1 MSATALK
8 KSPEPAGYAQP
19 KTLDI
24 PLSEL
29 LLAAE
34 APKGVNL
41 VVRDSGSGSPLSDE
55 ELKASLF
62 TNGVIVPLILKRHD
76 SKNYVIAGNRRLRM
90 LRMIFADDPH
100 ATVPCQDVDSFGDID
115 WRQIA
120 IDSNLSLPP
129 HIVER
134 YEQIVLL
141 AKDLKLSHE
150 DARLRFGLTPRQF
163 DQVMALGRMSET
175 VRTAWKVGEIDAQTA
190 RAFTLEPDPKEQD
203 KIFNAIKK
211 TAWRNKIEEN
221 DVRSKIIPPNQRDA
235 GKMVAF
241 VGIETCKKAKLVKQ
255 EDLFAANH
263 TVTDL
268 KALTKMAADK
278 IQAECDRLVEAGWK
292 WAVPVNRVKDHYY
305 YQTLTPAGE
314 ALATATEALRLADI
328 RKIMDGDEEHST
340 DFFEQLEDE
349 QTRIEEDIKA
359 RGFTPAQRAKSGCFL
374 KIGNDG
380 SLVIEYGRVDPK
392 DQKSVQ
398 ASERRETAKPKPK
411 AKAGEVPLTNEL
423 AERLSEQLEKAVSAS
438 LHATPHV
445 AAAALIAGF
454 ASSGHVIDVRA
465 GGGSTVYASGKKAE
479 ADFAQVFEG
488 ARKSSIEALIVM
500 LTEVASKALSIQIH
514 SAQAKS
520 PIDDVGLQALTAAM
534 SPSFLNK
541 AIKEA
546 FDAKDYFGSVNMQAC
561 VDAVRASMGDDH
573 AAKVA
578 KMKKAD
584 AAKFA
589 AANVPGTGWL
599 PKQLRTVHYKGP
611 LEKAPEAKPKAAKK
625 DKKPKPVKKA
635 PAKKKKR

>member
-1 MSATALK
+1 MSATAALK
-8 KSPEPAGYAQP
+8 KPEPAGYAQP

-34 APKGVNL
+34 APKGVNF

-62 TNGVIVPLILKRHD
+62 TNGVLVPLIFKRHD
-76 SKNYVIAGNRRLRM
+76 GKNYVIAGNRRLRM
-90 LRMIFADDPH
+90 LRVIYADDPH

-120 IDSNLSLPP
+120 IDTNLSLPP

-141 AKDLKLSHE
+141 VKDLKLSPE

-163 DQVMALGRMSET
+163 FQVMALGRMSET
-175 VRTAWKVGEIDAQTA
+175 VRAAWKVGEIDARTA

-203 KIFNAIKK
+203 KIFSQIKK
-211 TAWRNKIEEN
+211 TAWRGKVEEHE
-221 DVRSKIIPPNQRDA
+221 VRSKIVPANQRDA
-235 GKMVAF
+235 GKLVAF
-241 VGIETCKKAKLVKQ
+241 VGVAECKKAKLIKQ
-255 EDLFAANH
+255 EDLFASSH

-268 KALTKMAADK
+268 KALNKLAEQKLAEICTDLTTK
-278 IQAECDRLVEAGWK
+278 EGWK
-292 WAVPVNRVKDHYY
+292 WAVKSHNDSWKFGTIEPSGKL
-305 YQTLTPAGE
+305 Q
-314 ALATATEALRLADI
+314 ATDEEKKRLDEI
-328 RKIMDGDEEHST
+328 QSIMDSDDEHST
-340 DFFEQLEDE
+340 DYFEEIEDE
-349 QTRIEEDIKA
+349 QQRIQESIKA
-359 RGFTPAQRAKSGCFL
+359 RGFTPAQREKSGCFL
-374 KIGNDG
+374 KIGQDG
-380 SLVIEYGRVDPK
+380 SLVIEYGRVNPK

-411 AKAGEVPLTNEL
+411 GKPGEVVLTNAL
-423 AERLSEQLEKAVSAS
+423 ADRLSQQLEEAISAS
-438 LHATPHV
+438 LHARPHV

-465 GGGSTVYASGKKAE
+465 GGSGPTSFGKKAE

-488 ARKSSIEALIVM
+488 ARKSTTEALIVM

-514 SAQAKS
+514 SAQAK
-520 PIDDVGLQALTAAM
+520 PPLDDIGLQALVAAM
-534 SPSFLNK
+534 DAKFLNN
-541 AIKEA
+541 AIAEA
-546 FDAKDYFGSVNMQAC
+546 FDAKGYFESVNLQAC
-561 VDAVRASMGDDH
+561 VDAVRASIGAEH

-611 LEKAPEAKPKAAKK
+611 VEAVPEKAAKK
-625 DKKPKPVKKA
+625 DKKPKPVKKP
-635 PAKKKKR
+635 PAKKKTRK

>member
-1 MSATALK
+1 MTVTALK
-8 KSPEPAGYAQP
+8 KAEPAGYAQP

-34 APKGVNL
+34 APKGVNF

-62 TNGVIVPLILKRHD
+62 TNGVLVPLILKRHD
-76 SKNYVIAGNRRLRM
+76 SKNYIIAGNRRLRL
-90 LRMIFADDPH
+90 LRVIYADDPH

-120 IDSNLSLPP
+120 IDTNLSLPP

-141 AKDLKLSHE
+141 VKDLKLSPE
-150 DARLRFGLTPRQF
+150 DARLRFGLSPRQF
-163 DQVMALGRMSET
+163 QQTMALGRMSET
-175 VRTAWKVGEIDAQTA
+175 VRTAWRVGEIDAKTA

-203 KIFNAIKK
+203 KIYNAVKK
-211 TAWRNKIEEN
+211 SAWQNKVDEQ
-221 DVRSKIIPPNQRDA
+221 DVRSRIIPANQRDA
-235 GKMVAF
+235 GKLVAF
-241 VGIETCKKAKLVKQ
+241 VGVDVCKKAKLVKQ

-268 KALTKMAADK
+268 KALSKMAADK
-278 IQAECDRLVEAGWK
+278 IQAECDRLVQDGWK
-292 WAVPVNRVKDHYY
+292 WAVPADRVKDHYY
-305 YQTLTPAGE
+305 YQTLTPSDK
-314 ALATATEALRLADI
+314 ALATATEATRLADI
-328 RKIMDGDEEHST
+328 RKIMDGDDEHST
-340 DFFEQLEDE
+340 DFFEQLEEE
-349 QTRIEEDIKA
+349 QERIEENIKA
-359 RGFTPAQRAKSGCFL
+359 RAFAPAQRAKSGCFL
-374 KIGNDG
+374 KIGRDG
-380 SLVIEYGRVDPK
+380 TLVIEYGRVDPK

-398 ASERRETAKPKPK
+398 ASERRETSKPKPK
-411 AKAGEVPLTNEL
+411 AKAGEVVLTNAL
-423 AERLSEQLEKAVSAS
+423 AERLSQQLEEAISAS
-438 LHATPHV
+438 LHARPHV

-465 GGGSTVYASGKKAE
+465 GGSPVTYGSSKKAE

-488 ARKSSIEALIVM
+488 ARKSTPEALIVM

-514 SAQAKS
+514 GAQAKQ
-520 PIDDVGLQALTAAM
+520 PLDDIGLQAMIAAM
-534 SPSFLNK
+534 DAKFLNN
-541 AIKEA
+541 AIAEA
-546 FDAKDYFGSVNMQAC
+546 FDAKGYFESVNLQAC
-561 VDAVRASMGDDH
+561 VDAVRASIGAEH

-611 LEKAPEAKPKAAKK
+611 VEAAPAPKAAKK
-625 DKKPKPVKKA
+625 AKKPKPVKKV
-635 PAKKKKR
+635 PAKKKKRK

>member
-1 MSATALK
+1 MTVTALK
-8 KSPEPAGYAQP
+8 KPEPAGYAQP

-34 APKGVNL
+34 APKGVNF

-62 TNGVIVPLILKRHD
+62 TNGVLVPLILKRHD
-76 SKNYVIAGNRRLRM
+76 SKNYIIAGNRRLRL
-90 LRMIFADDPH
+90 LRVIYADDPH
-100 ATVPCQDVDSFGDID
+100 ATVPCQDVDSFEGVD

-120 IDSNLSLPP
+120 IDTNLSLPP

-141 AKDLKLSHE
+141 VKDLKLSPE
-150 DARLRFGLTPRQF
+150 DARLRFGLSPRQF
-163 DQVMALGRMSET
+163 QQTMALGRMSET
-175 VRTAWKVGEIDAQTA
+175 VRTAWRVGEIDAKTA

-203 KIFNAIKK
+203 KIYNAVKK
-211 TAWRNKIEEN
+211 SAWNNRVDEH
-221 DVRSKIIPPNQRDA
+221 DVRSKIIPANQRDA
-235 GKMVAF
+235 GKLVAF
-241 VGIETCKKAKLVKQ
+241 VGLDVCKKAKLVKQ

-268 KALTKMAADK
+268 KALSKMAADK
-278 IQAECDRLVEAGWK
+278 IQAECDRLVQAGWK
-292 WAVPVNRVKDHYY
+292 WAVPTDRVKDHYY
-305 YQTLTPAGE
+305 YQTLSPAGE
-314 ALATATEALRLADI
+314 ALATATEALQLADI

-340 DFFEQLEDE
+340 DFFEQLEEE
-349 QTRIEEDIKA
+349 QERIEEDIKA

-374 KIGNDG
+374 KIGHDG

-392 DQKSVQ
+392 DQKSVA

-411 AKAGEVPLTNEL
+411 GKAGEVVLTNAL
-423 AERLSEQLEKAVSAS
+423 AERLSQQLEEAISAS
-438 LHATPHV
+438 LHARPHV

-465 GGGSTVYASGKKAE
+465 GGNGPTSYGKKAE

-488 ARKSSIEALIVM
+488 ARKSTTEALIVM

-514 SAQAKS
+514 GAQAKQ
-520 PIDDVGLQALTAAM
+520 PLDDIGLQAMIAAM
-534 SPSFLNK
+534 DAKSLNN
-541 AIKEA
+541 AIAEA
-546 FDAKDYFGSVNMQAC
+546 FDAKGYFESVNLQAC
-561 VDAVRASMGDDH
+561 VDAVRASIGAEH

-611 LEKAPEAKPKAAKK
+611 VEAAPEKAAKK
-625 DKKPKPVKKA
+625 GKKPKPVKKA
-635 PAKKKKR
+635 PAKKKKRK